1 MNYELLMNFGQQLL
15 FSKNQSINKFK
26 DNIYL
31 TKDK

>member
-26 DNIYL
+26 ESEL
-31 TKDK
+31 TLLA